1 MDIETGSVPIADD
14 AVPPIERLREL
25 EAVTARRLDALE
37 RENERLRTRQR
48 MHWVATAGVLGV
60 AAVTMLLMASRGS
73 ADYVAEKVQA
83 RQFVLRSP
91 AGTERGLF
99 EMTDDGDVRIALRD
113 DAGRERLR
121 LALLPDGSPGV
132 TLSDTRGRTRA
143 VIGAL
148 ADGTTNIVIADRA
161 GQTRLV
167 LGQSA
172 QDDVSLLMADAQG
185 VTRAMLGLAPNG
197 IADFSVFRPD
207 ASAPDATAEATD
219 SVTSQDERT

>member
-1 MDIETGSVPIADD
+1 MADD
-14 AVPPIERLREL
+14 GVSTVERLREL

-37 RENERLRTRQR
+37 RENASLRDRQR
-48 MHWVATAGVLGV
+48 MHWIATAAVLGV
-60 AAVTMLLMASRGS
+60 AAVTMLLMAGRTS
-73 ADYVAEKVQA
+73 ADHVADRVQA

-121 LALLPDGSPGV
+121 MALLPDGSPGV
-132 TLSDTRGRTRA
+132 TLADSRGRTRA

-148 ADGTTNIVIADRA
+148 ADGTTNLVIADRA
-161 GQTRLV
+161 GQTRMV
-167 LGQSA
+167 IGQSA
-172 QDDVSLLMADAQG
+172 HDDVSLVMADDQG

-197 IADFSVFRPD
+197 TADFSVFRPD
-207 ASAPDATAEATD
+207 APAAPVTTEQED
-219 SVTSQDERT
+219 SVVAQAGRS